1 MRVNFKILY
10 STLNRKRLLNN
21 FPKFHASTYTW
32 SWRIHDD
39 SVFNIRKKLLLGP
52 RPPVSVNLN
61 ILFTCYNHGSVLIN
75 YSEFHA
81 STYTGNMIICDFLF
95 LYSSFKEKLHL
106 GPRPP
111 VFDYLNIF
119 CLLTSRKCTQQLP
132 KVSCF
137 CLLAKYEN

>member
-1 MRVNFKILY
+1 MLPSRELTQQIPKVSCFYLYGKVENKAIFSIRKKTLLGPRPPWEWILKFFY
-10 STLNRKRLLNN
+10 ATLNRERLLNN

-81 STYTGNMIICDFLF
+81 STYTGNMRICDFLF
-95 LYSSFKEKLHL
+95 LYSSF
-106 GPRPP
+106 
-111 VFDYLNIF
+111 
-119 CLLTSRKCTQQLP
+119 
-132 KVSCF
+132 
-137 CLLAKYEN
+137 